1 VSDGLNVTV
10 SADLVRKI
18 LDDALRDAINRA
30 LADDR
35 WLAANEPM
43 RKAIRGAIDAGAE
56 ALKLALAS
64 ALTPPAAEELRKA
77 WQEGVLVGV
86 KDAGAKHGRKATPG
100 LFPAGAQEATR

>member
-1 VSDGLNVTV
+1 MSDGLNVTV
-10 SADLVRKI
+10 SADAVRKI

-77 WQEGVLVGV
+77 WQEGVLLGV
-86 KDAGAKHGRKATPG
+86 RDAGAKHGRKATPG
-100 LFPAGAQEATR
+100 LFTAGGAA